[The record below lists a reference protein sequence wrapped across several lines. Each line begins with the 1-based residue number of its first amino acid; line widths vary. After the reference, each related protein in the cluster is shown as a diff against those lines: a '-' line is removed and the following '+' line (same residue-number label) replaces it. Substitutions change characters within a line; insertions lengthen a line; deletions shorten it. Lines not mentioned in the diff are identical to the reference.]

1 MSQLK
6 YNNITGIILCGGKN
20 SRMGKNKALLEL
32 GGKLVINHV
41 IEILTPICNEIIL
54 STNNNEL
61 DFLPYKK
68 VSDKRA
74 NLGPIAGFQ
83 STLLESST
91 THNLIISCDTP
102 FVSTALLSY
111 LLEKS
116 ENYDVVLPSFNN
128 HLQPMIG
135 YFNKNFLKI
144 IDHQIKAG
152 NVKPINIFE
161 NANMLKVEITKV
173 LEFYNEHLFF
183 NINTKEQYEEA
194 KRIYRSIS
202 G

>member
-1 MSQLK
+1 MKKL
-6 YNNITGIILCGGKN
+6 NTNTITGIILCGGKN

-41 IEILTPICNEIIL
+41 IETLEPICNEIIL

-68 VSDKRA
+68 VGDKHS

-83 STLLESST
+83 STLSESST
-91 THNLIISCDTP
+91 NDNLIVSCDTP
-102 FVSTALLSY
+102 FISTTLLSH
-111 LLEKS
+111 LFDKS
-116 ENYDVVLPSFNN
+116 KKYEVVLPSFKN

-144 IDHQIKAG
+144 IDEQINAG
-152 NVKPINIFE
+152 NIKPINIFE
-161 NANMLKVEITKV
+161 NANMLKVEITKDMD
-173 LEFYNEHLFF
+173 LYNEYMFY
-183 NINTKEQYEEA
+183 NINTKEQYKEA
-194 KRIYRSIS
+194 KRIYASIS
-202 G
+202 R